1 MWLHELRPK
10 RHVFKRDNLDNH
22 SRLNSQH
29 NGEALYYHVLST
41 RIFTLIVT
49 SAPKIMRKVATLSII
64 SEDPLAKLLDKI
76 GYDV

>member
-1 MWLHELRPK
+1 MSLKEIGLHAK
-10 RHVFKRDNLDNH
+10 NLDNH

-29 NGEALYYHVLST
+29 NWGALYYHVLST

-49 SAPKIMRKVATLSII
+49 SAPKIMRKVATFSNS
-64 SEDPLAKLLDKI
+64 SEDPLAKLLHKI